1 MVGLLPGRWLP
12 GGGAMRRSR
21 EVARV
26 LTGHGLGSVVDQ
38 MGLRRF
44 APFRVRQPER
54 RPMCQAEH
62 LRLALGEL
70 GVTFT
75 KLGQTLSTRSDLLPP
90 EYVRELSLLQDAAP
104 RVPGAEIQ
112 RVLREELGGRI
123 EACFA
128 SFEEAPLAS
137 ASIGQVHGAR
147 LTDGRAVVVK
157 VQRPGVVD
165 QIETDLDL
173 MRGIAEWMTLHTAF
187 GQDYDLRP
195 LVEEFAHTLHAE
207 LDYVREAQ
215 NADRFRRA
223 MADEPRLWIPRIH
236 WDLTTRRVL
245 TMERVSGTKVTDLEG
260 LERLGVSR
268 RRIAET
274 AVRTFIR
281 QVLEHGF
288 FHADPHPGNFFVQ
301 PDGTVA
307 VVDFGMIGRVSEVTQ
322 MRLLRAGLAAI
333 REDAE
338 ALAEEMYALGV
349 AGPRA
354 SRAGFQRDLDHL
366 LGRYGGRTLRDL
378 SATEVVREFTD
389 VAYRHRLQLPGEL
402 ALLFRVIVM
411 SEGLGLTLDPEFRY
425 LDYASPFFRERWSR
439 YHGLAST
446 VKRAGRAAA
455 DAAELTLE
463 LPRRTS
469 MLLGRLERGEMEL
482 NVQHEGLE
490 RFSNQLQRM
499 FNRLA
504 LAVVLAASVVAM
516 ALALGVRAFPAGS
529 AYLSWM
535 FRIGL
540 LFSLV
545 FGAALVWSMWR
556 APRR

>member
-12 GGGAMRRSR
+12 GSAAMRRSR

-44 APFRVRQPER
+44 APFRMRQPER
-54 RPMCQAEH
+54 KPMCQAEH
-62 LRLALGEL
+62 VRLALGEL

-75 KLGQTLSTRSDLLPP
+75 KLGQTLSTRADLLPP
-90 EYVRELSLLQDAAP
+90 EFVSELSMLQDSAP
-104 RVPGAEIQ
+104 RVDTDAIRRVIREDLGAG
-112 RVLREELGGRI
+112 VEER
-123 EACFA
+123 FA
-128 SFEEAPLAS
+128 SFDEVPIAS

-147 LTDGRAVVVK
+147 LADGRDVVVK
-157 VQRPGVVD
+157 VQRPGVIE
-165 QIETDLDL
+165 QIEVDLGI
-173 MRGIAEWMTLHTAF
+173 MRGIADWMQIHTTF
-187 GQDYDLRP
+187 GHDYDLRP
-195 LVEEFAHTLHAE
+195 LVEEFAHSLHGE
-207 LDYVREAQ
+207 LDYVREGQ

-236 WDLTTRRVL
+236 WDLTSRRVL

-274 AVRTFIR
+274 AVRTFLR

-307 VVDFGMIGRVSEVTQ
+307 VVDFGMIGRVSEITQ

-349 AGPRA
+349 AGDRA
-354 SRAGFQRDLDHL
+354 DRTAFQRDLDHL

-378 SATEVVREFTD
+378 SATAVVHEFTD
-389 VAYRHRLQLPGEL
+389 IAYRHRLQLPGEL
-402 ALLFRVIVM
+402 ALLFRVIIM
-411 SEGLGLTLDPEFRY
+411 SEGLGLTLDPDFRY
-425 LDYASPFFRERWSR
+425 LDYASPFFQERWNR

-446 VKRAGRAAA
+446 AKRVGRAAA
-455 DAAELTLE
+455 DAAELTLD
-463 LPRRTS
+463 LPRRTNL
-469 MLLGRLERGEMEL
+469 LLGRLERGEMEL
-482 NVQHEGLE
+482 NVQHEGLQ
-490 RFSNQLQRM
+490 RFSNQLQTM

-504 LAVVLAASVVAM
+504 LAVILAASVVAM
-516 ALALGVRAFPAGS
+516 AIALGVRAFPGGIV
-529 AYLSWM
+529 YLSWM

-540 LFSLV
+540 MFSLV
-545 FGAALVWSMWR
+545 FGGALLWSMWR